1 MKSGIVILIGR
12 SNVGKSTLLNALVG
26 TKIAIAT
33 PLAQTT
39 RDVIHGVVNDPE
51 RGQIVFADTP
61 GILKEVG
68 GTLSGKLLQKVREA
82 LHGIDVVLY
91 VADPTRAPGPEERFT
106 LSLVRDLHIP
116 KILVINKIDE
126 ERKNYL
132 ADYRDLAENF
142 TAVFEV
148 SALQAM
154 HLKPLV
160 DKIFELLPEGEP
172 LYPENQRTNLTKEQ
186 WVAEIIREK
195 LLRGLYAEIP
205 YAIHVVVESIEQ
217 KPATAKQPATWVIT
231 AQVLTS
237 QERYKKMII
246 GANAHKIKAIG
257 TVARQELEGA
267 LNSKVFLDLEVKV
280 DERWP
285 ERF

>member
-1 MKSGIVILIGR
+1 MKSGLVIIIGR

-26 TKIAIAT
+26 TKLAITT
-33 PLAQTT
+33 PQAQTT
-39 RDVIHGVVNDPE
+39 RDIIHGVVNDE

-68 GTLSGKLLQKVREA
+68 GTLSGKLLQKVRAA

-116 KILVINKIDE
+116 KILVINKIDA

-148 SALQAM
+148 SALQSK
-154 HLKPLV
+154 HLPPLV
-160 DKIFELLPEGEP
+160 DKIFELLPAGEP
-172 LYPENQRTNLTKEQ
+172 LYPKNQRTNLTKEQ

-195 LLRGLYAEIP
+195 LLHGLYAEVP
-205 YAIHVVVESIEQ
+205 YAAHVIVDSIEA
-217 KPATAKQPATWVIT
+217 KEATKKQPATFVIT
-231 AQVLTS
+231 ARVLTN

-246 GANAHKIKAIG
+246 GEHAHKIKAVG
-257 TVARQELEGA
+257 LAARQELESA

-280 DERWP
+280 DERWL